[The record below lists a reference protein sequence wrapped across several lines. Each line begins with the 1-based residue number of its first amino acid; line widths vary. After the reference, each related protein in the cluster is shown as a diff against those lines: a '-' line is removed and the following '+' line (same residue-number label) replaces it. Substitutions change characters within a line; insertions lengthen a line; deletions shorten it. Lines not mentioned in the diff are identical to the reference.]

1 MYIRGSYICNV
12 TPATLKGN
20 DIFNQILFPPDGFL
34 IFSGIYTD
42 RKALVSHSGDA
53 VLFIIHVMF
62 YSSNSI
68 RLYALSLY
76 ITISFFVN
84 FKSY

>member
-34 IFSGIYTD
+34 IFSGINAD

-53 VLFIIHVMF
+53 VLFIIHVML

-68 RLYALSLY
+68 RLHALSLN
-76 ITISFFVN
+76 IIVRFL
-84 FKSY
+84 